1 MVRLFLLGLLLL
13 VALPAQGAYIVEPT
27 MEPVIRP
34 LMTVPSGAPK
44 GTKSAGAQLEQQ
56 QITVRFKTAS
66 GELVTYTLGHPSQ
79 AGPDDLKAGPFSIRA
94 SLPESHPLTRAFLAA
109 CRGID
114 DRFRWGFAGTAGEV
128 SPLEVARA
136 RLVMVDVDGVRSALE
151 AAIAAAPRDVAV
163 LRQSAVLLQAAGQ
176 TEEAKG
182 LLDRARAELPATGGT
197 VYEEAERLA
206 LAAIDGTL
214 SPDAGQALV
223 ARGPKAACAAIRL
236 ADTLDLLG
244 QPKAARQLSE
254 DALIVAPGCRDAH
267 RVVCELLGREKDWPG
282 LLKRSDDGIL
292 TFPKHGDFRIQR
304 ATALRGLGRNDE
316 ARDVLE
322 AEVRKNPQDTGPMSS
337 LAALYTMTRTSE
349 SGYAKLDDACRQDPD
364 DIVSC
369 FLAGVI
375 AHYLAKHDA
384 CVAHMNALIERLP
397 TQPRVPMYAAISS
410 YWMDKVPDADRLI
423 AKAASISGATDP
435 DVFYCR
441 ALIRMKRDR
450 EGAVADL
457 ERFLTVAHRGW
468 HSQGKIGRVNHEL
481 AMLKRGEIPPPA
493 EAHHR
498 RQSGE
503 DAASDTPQ
511 PATSSGASGTLGAD
525 DLLKDGA
532 GKIAGGLAPL
542 AHVRTDWNPD
552 QITFGFKTPQGDAVT
567 LRLTRANPGGAAPDG
582 ALSLGPYLGQV
593 TITTPSGD
601 ASKALTSAVDALV
614 ARVSGH
620 APRGPRLRRLQA
632 DADPDRARG
641 PPDGATSLP
650 SAHKRHSSGEQTSPL
665 EFWLCIVFL
674 LLSLAL
680 SPHLLRT
687 SWRTLVA
694 DASPIIGL
702 PAWVA
707 LLGLLVVV
715 AVVQLWLVPQQL
727 VTVFAGYGAVNE
739 AWALRPVL
747 KYGAATTALYG
758 PLMGIFGPSTDVMIA
773 TNLAFGL
780 GTVLVAGAFTARLGG
795 DRASG
800 LWGVL
805 LVGLLPAL
813 LRDRASESIL
823 VPMTFW
829 VLASMVHLDGWRRAG
844 GWRHAVGAVVC
855 AALALHARPEAWV
868 VLPMLWLAVVT
879 LHSDGRGW
887 VRLALGALVLALPRL
902 WSLLHYATAASQSGD
917 VPGLADGELAGLIER
932 FIGLNALWWPALF
945 PPLAA
950 WCALFALLQPRV
962 RRLSIGWCLVAILSW
977 QALSTLDLPPVSAP
991 RIQAPAM
998 LWAAMLAAV
1007 FLALLTRMHRWGR
1020 FVAPLLALVMLI
1032 PSSATLELL
1041 WHPTNAQRF
1050 DRWWDGAIASID
1062 ADGRDRCVVALDMS
1076 DPPRDSVIRLY
1087 PLYELAERS
1096 GRLEVFS
1103 LTTFLDAPEMVLDGH
1118 CEPLYLEGP
1127 QCRARFFG
1135 FDAAPPKQAD
1145 PLPICARMDAEFRLK
1160 ALALEDVDNAG
1171 NADFPFYGRSPT
1183 LRYGLYRIE
1192 GAVK

>member
-1 MVRLFLLGLLLL
+1 MVRSLLLVLVLL

-34 LMTVPSGAPK
+34 LMGVPEGAPK
-44 GTKSAGAQLEQQ
+44 GTTPAGARLEQQ
-56 QITVRFKTAS
+56 QVIVRFKTAA
-66 GELVTYTLGHPSQ
+66 GELVTYALGHPSQ
-79 AGPDDLKAGPFSIRA
+79 AGPGDLTAGPFSVRA
-94 SLPESHPLTRAFLAA
+94 SLPEAHPLTRAFLAA
-109 CRGID
+109 CRATK
-114 DRFRWGFAGTAGEV
+114 DRFRWGFAGSEGEV
-128 SPLEVARA
+128 SPLQVARA
-136 RLVMVDVDGVRSALE
+136 RLVMVDVEGVRRALE
-151 AAIAAAPRDVAV
+151 EAIAAAPNDVAV
-163 LRQSAVLLQAAGQ
+163 LRQSAVIFQGAGQ
-176 TEEAKG
+176 VEASKA
-182 LLDRARAELPATGGT
+182 LLARARAELPDVDRTPHQ
-197 VYEEAERLA
+197 EAEHLS
-206 LAAIDGTL
+206 LSAIEGTL
-214 SPDAGQALV
+214 TAEASQGLV
-223 ARGPKAACAAIRL
+223 ARGPEAACAAIRI
-236 ADTLDLLG
+236 ADTLDLLL
-244 QPKAARQLSE
+244 QPEAAR
-254 DALIVAPGCRDAH
+254 ALAERALAAAPGCRDAH
-267 RVVCELLGREKDWPG
+267 RIVCELLGRAKDWAG
-282 LLKRSDDGIL
+282 LLVRSDAGIVA
-292 TFPKHGDFRIQR
+292 FPKHGDFHIQR

-349 SGYAKLDDACRQDPD
+349 SGYAKLETACRQDPD

-384 CVAHMNALIERLP
+384 CVAHMNALLERLP

-423 AKAASISGATDP
+423 AMAASISGATDP

-498 RQSGE
+498 RQSGDS
-503 DAASDTPQ
+503 DAAKEPQ
-511 PATSSGASGTLGAD
+511 SAPTQAALGAD
-525 DLLKDGA
+525 DLLKDAA
-532 GKIAGGLAPL
+532 GVVAGGLTPL

-552 QITFGFKTPQGDAVT
+552 QITFGFNTPDGAAIT
-567 LRLTRANPGGAAPDG
+567 LRLTRAIKGEVTPEG
-582 ALSLGPYLGQV
+582 ALSLGSYTGQV
-593 TITTPSGD
+593 TITTPSGA
-601 ASKALTSAVDALV
+601 ASAALTGAVDALV
-614 ARVSGH
+614 ARVTSH

-632 DADPDRARG
+632 DDDPDRARG
-641 PPDGATSLP
+641 PPNGASALP

-665 EFWLCIVFL
+665 ELWLCML
-674 LLSLAL
+674 LLVVSLAL
-680 SPHLLRT
+680 WPDLLRT
-687 SWRTLVA
+687 SWRTLLG
-694 DASPIIGL
+694 DASPVAGL
-702 PAWVA
+702 PAWMV
-707 LLGLLVVV
+707 LSGLLVLV
-715 AVVQLWLVPQQL
+715 AAVQLILVPQEL

-773 TNLAFGL
+773 TNLVFGL

-795 DRASG
+795 DRLSG
-800 LWGVL
+800 LWGVV
-805 LVGLLPAL
+805 LVGLIPAL

-829 VLASMVHLDGWRRAG
+829 VLASMVHLDGWRRG
-844 GWRHAVGAVVC
+844 GCWRHAIGAVVC

-868 VLPMLWLAVVT
+868 VLPMLWFAVLALST
-879 LHSDGRGW
+879 EGRGW

-950 WCALFALLQPRV
+950 WCALFALLQPRA

-991 RIQAPAM
+991 RTQAPAM
-998 LWAAMLAAV
+998 LWAAILAAT
-1007 FLALLTRMHRWGR
+1007 FLALLTRMHRWGH
-1020 FVAPLLALVMLI
+1020 VMAALLALVMLI
-1032 PSSATLELL
+1032 PSSGTLELL

-1050 DRWWDGAIASID
+1050 DRWWDGAIASVE

-1135 FDAAPPKQAD
+1135 FDAPQPERAD

-1160 ALALEDVDNAG
+1160 ALAVEEVDNAG

-1192 GAVK
+1192 GAAK